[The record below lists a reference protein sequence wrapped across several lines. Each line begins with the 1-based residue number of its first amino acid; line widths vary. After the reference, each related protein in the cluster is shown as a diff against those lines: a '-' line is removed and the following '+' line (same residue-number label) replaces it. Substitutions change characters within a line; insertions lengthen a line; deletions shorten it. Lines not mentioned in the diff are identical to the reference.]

1 MLLAPQLPAI
11 AARPAA
17 TILLLRDL
25 PAGQGFEVL
34 MTRRSEHARFASNA
48 YVFPGGGIEAQD
60 EEAGHHALALTEA
73 HRGATPRPDAW
84 LLSQA
89 LAGIR

>member
-1 MLLAPQLPAI
+1 MTSPSHSPADRDPVQVPRPAMLLAPQLPAI

-48 YVFPGGGIEAQD
+48 YVFPGGGI
-60 EEAGHHALALTEA
+60 
-73 HRGATPRPDAW
+73 
-84 LLSQA
+84 
-89 LAGIR
+89 